1 MQAQPAWLI
10 GHLKRAGTVPMHMA
24 SALQAKQRSQ
34 AGEARSVARA
44 AGKEDLFLADTT
56 RWQAEDAVIERRR
69 SCCSAMSVLDS
80 AINGPQSRDHRCSWG
95 PPRAPPWKLTRGTS

>member
-34 AGEARSVARA
+34 AGAARSAARA
-44 AGKEDLFLADTT
+44 AGKEDLFLVDTT
-56 RWQAEDAVIERRR
+56 PWQAEDAIAAKR
-69 SCCSAMSVLDS
+69 
-80 AINGPQSRDHRCSWG
+80 
-95 PPRAPPWKLTRGTS
+95 

>member
-34 AGEARSVARA
+34 AGAARSAARA
-44 AGKEDLFLADTT
+44 AGKEDLFLVDTT
-56 RWQAEDAVIERRR
+56 PWQADDAIAAKR
-69 SCCSAMSVLDS
+69 
-80 AINGPQSRDHRCSWG
+80 
-95 PPRAPPWKLTRGTS
+95 